1 MVSEQ
6 KRRYSASELLEMSK
20 NIMRRL
26 ESKPLFKSAQVVLL
40 FHSLPDEPCTHEL
53 VARVSWEKTV
63 LLPVVINEDTLELR
77 EYRGENGMRSGAFEI
92 LEPQGEPF
100 TDFARIDLAVIPGV
114 AFDGAGNRLGRGR
127 GYYDRLLQRLAPYG
141 IPKIGVCFDF
151 QRLPE
156 IPSENHD
163 IRVDDLV

>member
-1 MVSEQ
+1 
-6 KRRYSASELLEMSK
+6 
-20 NIMRRL
+20 MRRL

-40 FHSLPDEPCTHEL
+40 FHSLPDEPSTHEL
-53 VARVSWEKTV
+53 VARVSREKTV

-77 EYRGENGMRSGAFEI
+77 EYRGESSMKSGAFEI

-141 IPKIGVCFDF
+141 IPTIGVCFDF
-151 QRLPE
+151 QKLSE
-156 IPSENHD
+156 IPSEAHD
-163 IRVDDLV
+163 IRVDEVV